1 MTFTVTRV
9 THSCVLL
16 DFGGQ
21 QLLTDPWFSERRG
34 YYRGEPLAFTPGG
47 LPELAGVLVSH
58 GHYDHFDMAAFAAYP
73 DHAVPFVVKRGL
85 AAAVRQAGFANVTE
99 VDPWEQASLGG
110 LRVTAA
116 PARHSVPEVSF
127 IIEAAGQSVFFGG
140 DTLRIAELD
149 EVAERH
155 PRIDLALLP
164 VNGLAIRPAL
174 NRRVVMTA
182 EEAAGLAGVLRPH
195 FAVPIH
201 YRYTAGPIRD
211 RLLLKYDGTP
221 ERFAAALASAAPG
234 TQARILE
241 PGEPLVV
248 NGAAARPAADPGRNE
263 R

>member
-1 MTFTVTRV
+1 MALTVTRV

-16 DFGGQ
+16 DFAGQ
-21 QLLTDPWFSERRG
+21 RLLTDPWFSERRG
-34 YYRGEPLAFTPGG
+34 YYRGEPLAFSPDS

-58 GHYDHFDMAAFAAYP
+58 GHYDHFDLAAFAANP
-73 DHAVPFVVKRGL
+73 DHSVPFVVKRGL
-85 AAAVRQAGFANVTE
+85 AARVRQAGFPNVTE
-99 VDPWEQASLGG
+99 VDPWEQASLAG

-127 IIEAAGQSVFFGG
+127 IIEAAGQAVFFGG

-149 EVAERH
+149 EVARRY

-164 VNGLAIRPAL
+164 VNGLAIRPAF
-174 NRRVVMTA
+174 NRQVVMTA
-182 EEAAGLAGVLRPH
+182 EEAAELSGVLRPH

-211 RLLLKYDGTP
+211 RLLLRYDGTP
-221 ERFAAALASAAPG
+221 ERFAAALTSAAPG
-234 TQARILE
+234 TQPRILE
-241 PGEPLVV
+241 PGEPLTVS
-248 NGAAARPAADPGRNE
+248 GAPARRQIQGGNE